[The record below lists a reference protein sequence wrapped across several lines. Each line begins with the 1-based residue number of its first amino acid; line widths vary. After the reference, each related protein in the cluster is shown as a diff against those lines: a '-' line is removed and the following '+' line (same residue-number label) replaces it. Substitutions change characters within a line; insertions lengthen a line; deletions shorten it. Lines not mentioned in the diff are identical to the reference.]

1 MSALGQQRTSQ
12 VCKQKDRLTGGLSEI
27 QFVSGHTASAAAFF
41 FRRQPSRPL
50 RQQGPAQ
57 QHASAFDRVR
67 RALRIWGCVR
77 LAQSSASWPAVPA
90 KGRPKRRQEPPS
102 KEWRFQ
108 GQNAQPLCRSL
119 ITPQL
124 LFRLARDLL
133 VNVTTVWQSDGH
145 CLTFCFQRFE
155 FTENG
160 SRLTEW

>member
-67 RALRIWGCVR
+67 RALRNLR
-77 LAQSSASWPAVPA
+77 MHSASAVFCIVACSSGERQAQASSRASLKRVTVSGSKCTASLPIINHTSVAVSIGTGFARERDHSLTIGWPLPDLLLPAVRIYR
-90 KGRPKRRQEPPS
+90 K
-102 KEWRFQ
+102 W
-108 GQNAQPLCRSL
+108 
-119 ITPQL
+119 
-124 LFRLARDLL
+124 
-133 VNVTTVWQSDGH
+133 
-145 CLTFCFQRFE
+145 
-155 FTENG
+155 FTID
-160 SRLTEW
+160 